1 MRGPGV
7 RPAASGGRVLKDLP
21 NRIAVQLFKHVPWV
35 AERWARGRRFV
46 EANQIPWTPLGKPLR
61 AATVTMVTTAG
72 VHLRSQPPFDMEDP
86 DGDPSFRAI
95 PSTADRTELV
105 ITHKYYDHSA
115 ADRDLNVVLP
125 IDRLRELAAPGII
138 GGIGPTF
145 YGFMGHIDGRHVKTL
160 IEVTAPA
167 VAERLRA
174 DRVDAVFL
182 TPA

>member
-1 MRGPGV
+1 
-7 RPAASGGRVLKDLP
+7 VLRDLP
-21 NRIAVQLFKHVPWV
+21 NRIAVQLFKHAPWL
-35 AERWARGRRFV
+35 AARWARGHRFV
-46 EANQIPWTPLGKPLR
+46 EGDEIPWAPLRKPLR
-61 AATVTMVTTAG
+61 EATVTMVTTAG
-72 VHLRSQPPFDMEDP
+72 VHLRSDPPFDMDDP

-95 PSTADRTELV
+95 PSTADRAELV

-125 IDRLRELAAPGII
+125 IDRLRELAAEGVV

-160 IEVTAPA
+160 IEVTAPT
-167 VAERLRA
+167 VAGRLRA

>member
-1 MRGPGV
+1 M
-7 RPAASGGRVLKDLP
+7 RPAASGGRVLRDLP
-21 NRIAVQLFKHVPWV
+21 NRIAVQFFKHVPWL
-35 AERWARGRRFV
+35 AARWARGHRFV
-46 EANQIPWTPLGKPLR
+46 EGDEIPWAPLRKPLR
-61 AATVTMVTTAG
+61 EATVTMVTTAG
-72 VHLRSQPPFDMEDP
+72 VHLRSDPPFDMEDP

-95 PSTADRTELV
+95 PSTADRAELG

-125 IDRLRELAAPGII
+125 IDRLRELAAEGVV
-138 GGIGPTF
+138 GGIGPTC
-145 YGFMGHIDGRHVKTL
+145 YGFMGHIDGRHVRTL